1 MSIEQRYHAGVYG
14 LVLNAPGTHILLV
27 RKILGCYTGLYDLPG
42 GTQDP
47 GESHVQ
53 TLIREMHEETRMTVA
68 ADVDCLGMIETQ
80 FAYEDKG
87 KPCVLNH
94 RAMIFRIDGSSAIE
108 TNLTSADT
116 AGTVW
121 VPIAD
126 CTTATVSPI
135 VIGAIKLNA

>member
-1 MSIEQRYHAGVYG
+1 MTEQRHHFGVYG
-14 LVLNAPGTHILLV
+14 LVLDAPKTHVLLV
-27 RKILGCYTGLYDLPG
+27 RKILGCYTGLFDLPG

-68 ADVDCLGMIETQ
+68 ANVDCLGQIETQ
-80 FAYEDKG
+80 FAYRDKG

-94 RAMIFRIDGSSAIE
+94 RAIIFRIDGSSAIE

-126 CTTATVSPI
+126 CTPATASPI
-135 VIGAIKLNA
+135 VLEALKFNA